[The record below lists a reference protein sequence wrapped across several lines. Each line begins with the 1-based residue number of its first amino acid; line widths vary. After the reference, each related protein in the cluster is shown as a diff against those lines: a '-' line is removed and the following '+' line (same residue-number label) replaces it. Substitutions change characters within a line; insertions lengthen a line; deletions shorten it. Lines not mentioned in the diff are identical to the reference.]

1 MVAIDEAQFF
11 PDLLPFCALA
21 ADRHAKHLLLAGL
34 DGDFRRQRFG
44 QARARPRA
52 APLRLQAVGRRRCL
66 ACACPD
72 ALASDACGVNATP
85 GVLESVPGSVRCRVS
100 VSHAKKGATESVR

>member
-1 MVAIDEAQFF
+1 VVAIDEAQFF

-52 APLRLQAVGRRRCL
+52 APLRLQAVGRRRRL

-85 GVLESVPGSVRCRVS
+85 GVQESVLGPCAAGFRCLMQRRVLC
-100 VSHAKKGATESVR
+100 ESVC